1 MNTITIVGNYVGD
14 HTTDSGF
21 RSLKCLVPGSGKKPV
36 AAPIYIIPS
45 YAAGDSCA
53 PGSIETNHSVLVVGR
68 LYPGKDYKMYVVPT
82 QPIQVVPDSTALNHV
97 SLAGG
102 VGFIGE
108 QRNEDVFNFGI
119 MCKAPSQRAIGFTK
133 DDSLGFRIESW
144 GDDAQRMKKWLFV
157 GRSFAMGGAL
167 RYETWQGK
175 AGTTNSRY
183 KIRVKSSQY
192 SFFGKN
198 KPEEKKVEA
207 EVYESPHQQAISKP
221 NPPAVKNQ
229 VDDGIPF

>member
-82 QPIQVVPDSTALNHV
+82 QPIQVVTDSTALNHV

-102 VGFIGE
+102 VGFI
-108 QRNEDVFNFGI
+108 
-119 MCKAPSQRAIGFTK
+119 
-133 DDSLGFRIESW
+133 
-144 GDDAQRMKKWLFV
+144 
-157 GRSFAMGGAL
+157 
-167 RYETWQGK
+167 
-175 AGTTNSRY
+175 
-183 KIRVKSSQY
+183 
-192 SFFGKN
+192 
-198 KPEEKKVEA
+198 
-207 EVYESPHQQAISKP
+207 
-221 NPPAVKNQ
+221 
-229 VDDGIPF
+229 

>member
-1 MNTITIVGNYVGD
+1 
-14 HTTDSGF
+14 
-21 RSLKCLVPGSGKKPV
+21 
-36 AAPIYIIPS
+36 
-45 YAAGDSCA
+45 
-53 PGSIETNHSVLVVGR
+53 
-68 LYPGKDYKMYVVPT
+68 
-82 QPIQVVPDSTALNHV
+82 
-97 SLAGG
+97 
-102 VGFIGE
+102 
-108 QRNEDVFNFGI
+108 

-144 GDDAQRMKKWLFV
+144 GEDAQRMRKWLFV

-175 AGTTNSRY
+175 DGTTNSRY

-198 KPEEKKVEA
+198 KPEEKKTEA
-207 EVYESPHQQAISKP
+207 DVYESPHQQAISKP
-221 NPPAVKNQ
+221 NPPAVKKQ

>member
-1 MNTITIVGNYVGD
+1 
-14 HTTDSGF
+14 
-21 RSLKCLVPGSGKKPV
+21 
-36 AAPIYIIPS
+36 
-45 YAAGDSCA
+45 
-53 PGSIETNHSVLVVGR
+53 
-68 LYPGKDYKMYVVPT
+68 
-82 QPIQVVPDSTALNHV
+82 
-97 SLAGG
+97 
-102 VGFIGE
+102 
-108 QRNEDVFNFGI
+108 

-175 AGTTNSRY
+175 DGTTNSRY

-198 KPEEKKVEA
+198 RPEEKKEVVETTQ
-207 EVYESPHQQAISKP
+207 PQAIKP
-221 NPPAVKNQ
+221 NPPAVKET